1 MLVLIQIVGWLA
13 CGILA
18 VLAFMIGYSN
28 LFRDDKGERSG
39 LVSLIALVTFLA
51 ATFGALA
58 IYGTGENIKKEMER
72 AATDQMIEDLRRAAK
87 GY

>member
-18 VLAFMIGYSN
+18 VLGIILGYSN
-28 LFRDDKGERSG
+28 LFRDDKGE
-39 LVSLIALVTFLA
+39 LPFLA
-51 ATFGALA
+51 GVATFVTLLSAPIGALA
-58 IYGTGENIKKEMER
+58 IYGTGENIKKDMER

>member
-18 VLAFMIGYSN
+18 VLAFIIAYSN
-28 LFRDDKGERSG
+28 LFRDDKGDQPQFVTAVAFGIFIGAASAAFG
-39 LVSLIALVTFLA
+39 IA
-51 ATFGALA
+51 A
-58 IYGTGENIKKEMER
+58 IGENIKKEMER
-72 AATDQMIEDLRRAAK
+72 ATTNQMIEDLRRAAK